1 MVNKKLS
8 PFARGTTLRTSNVC
22 DDGNFSFP
30 KECRACEA
38 ISLGGGYE
46 TSAKGFFVF
55 LGSFYPCFLLQSNSL
70 FLLYVLWRP
79 KNQKPGTRAHQLS
92 LPLFRNFPL
101 GNILQTVR
109 SLPLEPFVCFFG
121 CCETRSVSCA
131 WRT

>member
-1 MVNKKLS
+1 M
-8 PFARGTTLRTSNVC
+8 FH
-22 DDGNFSFP
+22 
-30 KECRACEA
+30 
-38 ISLGGGYE
+38 IS
-46 TSAKGFFVF
+46 AF
-55 LGSFYPCFLLQSNSL
+55 FYPCFLLQSDSL